1 MDRSGLEPVRQS
13 TRDDS
18 NPALLDD
25 SVRDLRHGA
34 RVLRQAPGFAAAA
47 LVTLALGVGATS
59 AIYSLVRAVMLEP
72 LPYRDPDRI
81 VAVWETKRGGA
92 RPNASCPAH
101 IVARHRA

>member
-34 RVLRQAPGFAAAA
+34 RVLQQAPGFAAAA

-72 LPYRDPDRI
+72 LPYRDADRI
-81 VAVWETKRGGA
+81 VAARANNRG
-92 RPNASCPAH
+92 RLCRHLMYPAEL
-101 IVARHRA
+101 RA